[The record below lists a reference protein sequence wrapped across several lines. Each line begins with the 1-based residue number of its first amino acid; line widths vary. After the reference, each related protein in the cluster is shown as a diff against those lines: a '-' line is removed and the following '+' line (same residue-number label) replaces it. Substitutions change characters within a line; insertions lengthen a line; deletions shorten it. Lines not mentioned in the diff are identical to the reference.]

1 MLLGHSG
8 REVSKLLG
16 PGGKEAQTLLG
27 PSEAGLN
34 TICTFESVLGLACQP
49 NPITLSPAT
58 KAKLNGLGQRRPHP
72 QSQFLTQNTGNE
84 RPPGCYSVVH
94 NANTIWPQCHPQGS
108 VSMSTVN
115 L

>member
-16 PGGKEAQTLLG
+16 HSGREGGHSGKEAQTLLG

-58 KAKLNGLGQRRPHP
+58 KARPSGLGQRRPHP
-72 QSQFLTQNTGNE
+72 
-84 RPPGCYSVVH
+84 
-94 NANTIWPQCHPQGS
+94 
-108 VSMSTVN
+108 
-115 L
+115 